1 MTSEDFQESLID
13 SALQTIQKHEGILKE
28 LNHQEHNAHQSICD
42 LFEKLNLEGYHI
54 SRSVYGLKTAMRI
67 EYRQGPGS
75 GRRVVAFNAEY
86 DALPKIGHACGHNLI
101 TTSSVA
107 AFIATCETMRSL
119 FPEKSTF
126 AVRLLGTPAEEAGG
140 GKVQM
145 LEQGAYSDVDACLM
159 VHPMPIAS
167 GDPHL
172 LSVATGLAGG
182 FLAIDEVRVT
192 FIGKPAHAAAAPWE
206 GINALD
212 AVIAAYLNVSLLRQ
226 QMLPSQRVH
235 GIIVSGGDRANI
247 IPMSATMEY
256 SMRSPTSESLNVLK
270 KKLTDCLEAAAT
282 ATGCELELKWGVGY
296 ADLKPNPTI
305 CRSYVSAL
313 KAMGHHAIL
322 DGSNIEGVL
331 NGGSTDMGNVSHAV
345 PGFHAMFAIPTEGVN
360 HTPQFTAGA
369 GSAEAFKRSL
379 ACAAGMA
386 VTACRILVDDT
397 FAAQVRSDFDSGV

>member
-1 MTSEDFQESLID
+1 MTSEDFQKSLID
-13 SALQTIQKHEGILKE
+13 FAFQTIQKQEGILKE
-28 LNHQEHNAHQSICD
+28 LNHQIWSNPELAYEEHNAHQSICD

-54 SRSVYGLKTAMRI
+54 SRGVYGLKTAMRI

-86 DALPKIGHACGHNLI
+86 DALPEIGHACGHNLI

-119 FPEKSTF
+119 FPEK
-126 AVRLLGTPAEEAGG
+126 AE
-140 GKVQM
+140 
-145 LEQGAYSDVDACLM
+145 LTGAYSDVDACLM

-167 GDPHL
+167 GDPNL

-192 FIGKPAHAAAAPWE
+192 FTGKPAHAAAAPWE

-212 AVIAAYLNVSLLRQ
+212 AVVAAYLNVSLLRQ

-256 SMRSPTSESLNVLK
+256 AMRSPTSESLNVLK

-282 ATGCELELKWGVGY
+282 ATGCGLELKWGVGY

-313 KAMGHHAIL
+313 KAMGHHAVI
-322 DGSNIEGVL
+322 D
-331 NGGSTDMGNVSHAV
+331 GNVSHAV
-345 PGFHAMFAIPTEGVN
+345 PGFHAMFAIPSEGVN

-386 VTACRILVDDT
+386 VTACQILVDDT

>member
-1 MTSEDFQESLID
+1 MTFEDFQESLID
-13 SALQTIQKHEGILKE
+13 SALQTIQKYEGILKE
-28 LNHQEHNAHQSICD
+28 LNHQIWSNPELAYEEHNAHQSICD
-42 LFEKLNLEGYHI
+42 LFEKPNLEGYHI
-54 SRSVYGLKTAMRI
+54 SRGVYGLKTALRI

-86 DALPKIGHACGHNLI
+86 DALPEIGHACGHNLI

-119 FPEKSTF
+119 FPEKQNI
-126 AVRLLGTPAEEAGG
+126 LLGCLRGNWAGG
-140 GKVQM
+140 R
-145 LEQGAYSDVDACLM
+145 
-159 VHPMPIAS
+159 
-167 GDPHL
+167 
-172 LSVATGLAGG
+172 

-212 AVIAAYLNVSLLRQ
+212 AVVAAYLNVSLLRQ

-256 SMRSPTSESLNVLK
+256 AMRSPTSESLNVLK

-282 ATGCELELKWGVGY
+282 ATGCGLELKWGVGY

-305 CRSYVSAL
+305 CRSY
-313 KAMGHHAIL
+313 
-322 DGSNIEGVL
+322 GVL

-345 PGFHAMFAIPTEGVN
+345 PGFHAMFAIPSEGVN

-386 VTACRILVDDT
+386 VTACQILVDDT

>member
-1 MTSEDFQESLID
+1 
-13 SALQTIQKHEGILKE
+13 
-28 LNHQEHNAHQSICD
+28 
-42 LFEKLNLEGYHI
+42 
-54 SRSVYGLKTAMRI
+54 
-67 EYRQGPGS
+67 
-75 GRRVVAFNAEY
+75 
-86 DALPKIGHACGHNLI
+86 
-101 TTSSVA
+101 
-107 AFIATCETMRSL
+107 
-119 FPEKSTF
+119 
-126 AVRLLGTPAEEAGG
+126 
-140 GKVQM
+140 M

-167 GDPHL
+167 G
-172 LSVATGLAGG
+172 

-192 FIGKPAHAAAAPWE
+192 FIGKPAQAAAAPWE
-206 GINALD
+206 
-212 AVIAAYLNVSLLRQ
+212 
-226 QMLPSQRVH
+226 VH

-247 IPMSATMEY
+247 IPMSAMEY

-270 KKLTDCLEAAAT
+270 RKLTDCLEAAAT
-282 ATGCELELKWGVGY
+282 ATGCELELTWGVGY

-313 KAMGHHAIL
+313 KAMAHHAVF

-386 VTACRILVDDT
+386 VTACQILVDDT
-397 FAAQVRSDFDSGV
+397 FAAQVRSDFDSGWCLSRFDPFSLDSHAKLYDLEEYGAF